1 MSTKLTG
8 LDDMGMPTTAG
19 DSGTLVTDGSLIL
32 GNADTDNITVNAEF
46 NSHLIPD
53 QANLYDLGDPDKCWK
68 DLHLGNR
75 LTLHGNNTPW
85 EIDVGWVDPPTQ
97 NVQITIPA
105 VDGTLAVEG
114 LLPSYL
120 AFGKNNAQSAPLT
133 DFELSTVNGSTNARG
148 WRLPVPGFV
157 THMSCQFD
165 AGGSGDP
172 NTFTISLWKEGVQQT
187 GYDIVLNNVPT
198 GDVGN
203 SIAFQTPLQFFA
215 NETLTLK
222 LTMTVSGPSN
232 PSFNMDDLACLLRIL
247 N

>member
-1 MSTKLTG
+1 MTW
-8 LDDMGMPTTAG
+8 GMPTTAG

-53 QANLYDLGDPDKCWK
+53 QADTYDLGDPDKCWK
-68 DLHLGNR
+68 DVHVGNR
-75 LTLHGNNTPW
+75 ILFHGTNFGTAV
-85 EIDVGWVDPPTQ
+85 DFVDPPQ
-97 NVQITIPA
+97 NALITFPGTA
-105 VDGTLAVEG
+105 GTLALEG

-165 AGGSGDP
+165 SGGSGDP

-203 SIAFQTPLQFFA
+203 SIAFQTPLQFNA

-222 LTMTVSGPSN
+222 LTMTVSGPNN